1 MARKKIEALEEVK
14 KNYVRLALE
23 SGNYSSISRQAGIDR
38 KTLTNW
44 IQEYGDEIRERMED
58 PTTAILTTEP
68 TKEELKAKYEQA
80 MKLLGEKELEVAML
94 RNLLKK
100 TPYQP

>member
-1 MARKKIEALEEVK
+1 MPKKKIEALEDVK
-14 KNYVRLALE
+14 KNYVRMALE
-23 SGNYSSISRQAGIDR
+23 QGHYTSVSRSAGIHRD
-38 KTLTNW
+38 TLMKW
-44 IQEYGDEIRERMED
+44 IKEYGDEVRDQMDD
-58 PTTAILTTEP
+58 PTSAILSTDP

-100 TPYQP
+100 TQFRP

>member
-1 MARKKIEALEEVK
+1 MGKKKIKVLEDVK

-23 SGNYSSISRQAGIDR
+23 SGNYSSIARRAGIDR
-38 KTLTNW
+38 STLSGW

-58 PTTAILTTEP
+58 PATVILSTEP

-80 MKLLGEKELEVAML
+80 VKLLGEKELEVAML

-100 TPYQP
+100 SPYQP

>member
-1 MARKKIEALEEVK
+1 MPKRKIEVLEEVK

-23 SGNYSSISRQAGIDR
+23 SGNYTTIARNAGISRP
-38 KTLTNW
+38 TLSKW
-44 IQEYGDEIRERMED
+44 IKEYEEEVREEMED
-58 PTTAILTTEP
+58 SDVVSLPIDP

-80 MKLLGEKELEVAML
+80 VKLLGEKELENAML

-100 TPYQP
+100 TPFRS